1 MQNMT
6 RGGGKM
12 IARHP
17 AIDERKYGR
26 LLAKTLPVP
35 IETEEQYERM
45 LAQAE
50 PLFDKGEKL
59 SPEETVLL
67 KLLSHLIQEYEE
79 KHYRLNASTPHG
91 ILRELMEAR
100 GVRPSQMWEILGS
113 KGYASDIINGKREI
127 SKAQARKLAEFFN
140 VSVELF
146 I

>member
-1 MQNMT
+1 
-6 RGGGKM
+6 M
-12 IARHP
+12 IANSP
-17 AIDERKYGR
+17 PIDERKYAR
-26 LLAKTLPVP
+26 LLAKTLPIA

-45 LAQAE
+45 LTQVE
-50 PLFDKGEKL
+50 PLFDKGENL
-59 SPEETVLL
+59 SPEETELL

-79 KHYRLNASTPHG
+79 KHYQPNASTPHG

-100 GVRPSQMWEILGS
+100 GVKPSDLWDVLGS

-127 SKAQARKLAEFFN
+127 SKSQARKLAEFFN